1 MSLHFVTSAQA
12 EDHVSS
18 SDEARKT
25 EGMIGTGG
33 FVLGT
38 KDKLSAS
45 MIDANTLRILEG
57 DIIFCGRQ
65 VNITNYEEVT
75 IQNGTPGM
83 NSIALVVLNM
93 KTDPSEEATIKVY
106 EGTETDGDP
115 VMPEYIEGDLNN
127 GDTEAEMPLYAIT
140 KTGLSVGDPVA
151 QFDIWVSEK
160 EFRTSID
167 HTIINSWHVYRLP
180 NGLAAIVRNA
190 TMNVQADEQ
199 HGDMY
204 YHGYTQP
211 LPGGILSEVLYAD
224 VRIAKA
230 SGLWGTSLQRATTSQ
245 LSYYATCS
253 TQQSSVE
260 ATFMFL
266 ILGVVIP

>member
-57 DIIFCGRQ
+57 DLIFCGRQ

-75 IQNGTPGM
+75 IQNGTPGL
-83 NSIALVVLNM
+83 NSIALVVLNL
-93 KTDPSEEATIKVY
+93 KTDPSEVATIKVY

-151 QFDIWVSEK
+151 QFDVWVSEK
-160 EFRTSID
+160 EFRTSIVQFYD
-167 HTIINSWHVYRLP
+167 TETKEVSLEGTSRQLISFDL
-180 NGLAAIVRNA
+180 NGIPSGYAPVALKYLSLTSQNAAIVPSSWRLTDEMLSVSVRNTSGA
-190 TMNVQADEQ
+190 TIPVTVSASILLMR
-199 HGDMY
+199 
-204 YHGYTQP
+204 
-211 LPGGILSEVLYAD
+211 LP
-224 VRIAKA
+224 
-230 SGLWGTSLQRATTSQ
+230 
-245 LSYYATCS
+245 
-253 TQQSSVE
+253 
-260 ATFMFL
+260 
-266 ILGVVIP
+266 

>member
-25 EGMIGTGG
+25 EGTIGSGG

-45 MIDANTLRILEG
+45 MVDANNLRILEG
-57 DIIFCGRQ
+57 DLIFCGRQ

-75 IQNGTPGM
+75 IQNGTPGL
-83 NSIALVVLNM
+83 NSIALVVLNL
-93 KTDPSEEATIKVY
+93 KTDPSEVATIKVY

-151 QFDIWVSEK
+151 QFDVWVSEK
-160 EFRTSID
+160 EFRVSID
-167 HTIINSWHVYRLP
+167 QAAYSHTVGSASPSAPGIAAGQIDVPDGYKCLGIVGLSSNHNYTVAFGRQDITSDGEYTITAKPDSNFSDLVINFR
-180 NGLAAIVRNA
+180 
-190 TMNVQADEQ
+190 
-199 HGDMY
+199 
-204 YHGYTQP
+204 
-211 LPGGILSEVLYAD
+211 VLM
-224 VRIAKA
+224 IK
-230 SGLWGTSLQRATTSQ
+230 S
-245 LSYYATCS
+245 
-253 TQQSSVE
+253 
-260 ATFMFL
+260 
-266 ILGVVIP
+266 

>member
-57 DIIFCGRQ
+57 DLIFCGRQ

-75 IQNGTPGM
+75 IQNGTPGL
-83 NSIALVVLNM
+83 NSIALVVLNL
-93 KTDPSEEATIKVY
+93 KTDPSEVATIKVY

-151 QFDIWVSEK
+151 QFDVWVSEK

-167 HTIINSWHVYRLP
+167 QVEISISNSFSNAEIVCEKWGPIVIVSWGGECPPLSRDSSIV
-180 NGLAAIVRNA
+180 AATGFPPCSHAFYSSTGIRANA
-190 TMNVQADEQ
+190 NAKWVDVNSAGELKFENRSSED
-199 HGDMY
+199 
-204 YHGYTQP
+204 
-211 LPGGILSEVLYAD
+211 LLSCVWAGE
-224 VRIAKA
+224 
-230 SGLWGTSLQRATTSQ
+230 
-245 LSYYATCS
+245 
-253 TQQSSVE
+253 
-260 ATFMFL
+260 L
-266 ILGVVIP
+266 IYLTNQV

>member
-140 KTGLSVGDPVA
+140 KTGLSVGDPVE
-151 QFDIWVSEK
+151 QFDVWVSEK

-167 HTIINSWHVYRLP
+167 QLSATSETLSIGDNTIGQFTVNFDLP
-180 NGLAAIVRNA
+180 EGYVITGIKGWRTSQITMIGIDGITMSDNTVNVIVRNYGA
-190 TMNVQADEQ
+190 RRNGSVTVTV
-199 HGDMY
+199 G
-204 YHGYTQP
+204 
-211 LPGGILSEVLYAD
+211 V
-224 VRIAKA
+224 AK
-230 SGLWGTSLQRATTSQ
+230 L
-245 LSYYATCS
+245 
-253 TQQSSVE
+253 
-260 ATFMFL
+260 
-266 ILGVVIP
+266 

>member
-25 EGMIGTGG
+25 EGMIGSGG

-57 DIIFCGRQ
+57 DLIFCGRQ

-83 NSIALVVLNM
+83 NSIALVVLNL
-93 KTDPSEEATIKVY
+93 KTDPSEVATIKVY

-151 QFDIWVSEK
+151 QFDVWVSEK
-160 EFRTSID
+160 EFRTSIARTLWTGAWSEGKITVPGLND
-167 HTIINSWHVYRLP
+167 YRFFWIKV
-180 NGLAAIVRNA
+180 NGSLTPVVAVRYSSAFRGFGGWQNGNNQSFYTLAASVDNETL
-190 TMNVQADEQ
+190 TMGKFVSMNHSPSSGHGGTYNQTVQE
-199 HGDMY
+199 
-204 YHGYTQP
+204 
-211 LPGGILSEVLYAD
+211 I
-224 VRIAKA
+224 I
-230 SGLWGTSLQRATTSQ
+230 GL
-245 LSYYATCS
+245 
-253 TQQSSVE
+253 
-260 ATFMFL
+260 
-266 ILGVVIP
+266 I

>member
-1 MSLHFVTSAQA
+1 MSLHFVTSAQPQ
-12 EDHVSS
+12 DHIYS

-25 EGMIGTGG
+25 EGMIGSGG
-33 FVLGT
+33 FVLGV
-38 KDKLSAS
+38 KDKLVAS

-106 EGTETDGDP
+106 EGTETDGEP

-140 KTGLSVGDPVA
+140 KTGLSVSDPVA
-151 QFDIWVSEK
+151 QFDVWVSEK
-160 EFRTSID
+160 EFRTSIAPTFYQTEKQTAMMPGTSNHMFNFALD
-167 HTIINSWHVYRLP
+167 LPDGYTACALQYLSIASSNAACVAGSYRIVDNQLNVNVRNTSGAQISADVEASILCLRLP
-180 NGLAAIVRNA
+180 
-190 TMNVQADEQ
+190 
-199 HGDMY
+199 
-204 YHGYTQP
+204 
-211 LPGGILSEVLYAD
+211 
-224 VRIAKA
+224 
-230 SGLWGTSLQRATTSQ
+230 
-245 LSYYATCS
+245 
-253 TQQSSVE
+253 
-260 ATFMFL
+260 
-266 ILGVVIP
+266 

>member
-1 MSLHFVTSAQA
+1 MSLHFVTSAQPT
-12 EDHVSS
+12 DHVYS

-25 EGMIGTGG
+25 EGMIGSGG
-33 FVLGT
+33 FVLGI

-151 QFDIWVSEK
+151 QFDVWVSEK
-160 EFRTSID
+160 EFRTSIAQFYD
-167 HTIINSWHVYRLP
+167 TETKEVSLEGTSRQLIIFDLSIPSGYTPVALRYLSMTSQNGAIVLSSWRLTDELLNVSVRNTSGAAIPVTVTASILLMRLP
-180 NGLAAIVRNA
+180 
-190 TMNVQADEQ
+190 
-199 HGDMY
+199 
-204 YHGYTQP
+204 
-211 LPGGILSEVLYAD
+211 
-224 VRIAKA
+224 
-230 SGLWGTSLQRATTSQ
+230 
-245 LSYYATCS
+245 
-253 TQQSSVE
+253 
-260 ATFMFL
+260 
-266 ILGVVIP
+266 

>member
-57 DIIFCGRQ
+57 DLIFCGRQ

-160 EFRTSID
+160 EFRTSIGQISASSD
-167 HTIINSWHVYRLP
+167 TLSIGDNTIGQFAVDFDLP
-180 NGLAAIVRNA
+180 DGYIITSIKGWRTSQIAMLGVDGISLSGSTANVVVRN
-190 TMNVQADEQ
+190 
-199 HGDMY
+199 HGARRN
-204 YHGYTQP
+204 GSVTVTV
-211 LPGGILSEVLYAD
+211 SV
-224 VRIAKA
+224 AK
-230 SGLWGTSLQRATTSQ
+230 
-245 LSYYATCS
+245 
-253 TQQSSVE
+253 
-260 ATFMFL
+260 
-266 ILGVVIP
+266 I

>member
-57 DIIFCGRQ
+57 DLIFCGRQ

-75 IQNGTPGM
+75 IQNGTPGL
-83 NSIALVVLNM
+83 NSIALVVLNL
-93 KTDPSEEATIKVY
+93 KTDPSEIATIKVY

-151 QFDIWVSEK
+151 QFDVWVSEK

-167 HTIINSWHVYRLP
+167 QVAYSHTVGSASPNAPGIAAGQIDVP
-180 NGLAAIVRNA
+180 NGYKCLGIVGLSSNH
-190 TMNVQADEQ
+190 N
-199 HGDMY
+199 
-204 YHGYTQP
+204 YTVAFGRQDITDDGEYTITAKP
-211 LPGGILSEVLYAD
+211 DSNFSDLVINFRVLM
-224 VRIAKA
+224 IK
-230 SGLWGTSLQRATTSQ
+230 S
-245 LSYYATCS
+245 
-253 TQQSSVE
+253 
-260 ATFMFL
+260 
-266 ILGVVIP
+266 

>member
-57 DIIFCGRQ
+57 DLIFCGRQ

-75 IQNGTPGM
+75 IQNGTPGL
-83 NSIALVVLNM
+83 NSIALVVLNL
-93 KTDPSEEATIKVY
+93 KTDPSEIATIKVY

-151 QFDIWVSEK
+151 QFDVWVSEK
-160 EFRTSID
+160 EFRTSIGQGFKYTAIND
-167 HTIINSWHVYRLP
+167 NFALLTKGHLAIIRVYNLHIDA
-180 NGLAAIVRNA
+180 LAASTTSWRATLPEGVVPQMYMTSALLSSGSKARVSVNTNRHIEISTSNEPISNA
-190 TMNVQADEQ
+190 TLNGQ
-199 HGDMY
+199 
-204 YHGYTQP
+204 
-211 LPGGILSEVLYAD
+211 
-224 VRIAKA
+224 
-230 SGLWGTSLQRATTSQ
+230 
-245 LSYYATCS
+245 
-253 TQQSSVE
+253 
-260 ATFMFL
+260 
-266 ILGVVIP
+266 VVFTIV

>member
-57 DIIFCGRQ
+57 DLIFCGRQ

-75 IQNGTPGM
+75 IQNGTPGL
-83 NSIALVVLNM
+83 NSIALVVLNL
-93 KTDPSEEATIKVY
+93 KTDPSEIATIKVY
-106 EGTETDGDP
+106 EGKGTDGEP
-115 VMPEYIEGDLNN
+115 VMPGHIEGDLNN

-151 QFDIWVSEK
+151 QFDVWVSEK
-160 EFRTSID
+160 EFRTSIGQISASSATLSVGEN
-167 HTIINSWHVYRLP
+167 TIGQFSIDFALP
-180 NGLAAIVRNA
+180 DGYIITGIKGWRTNQISMLGVDSLSLSGSTANVVVRNYGA
-190 TMNVQADEQ
+190 RRN
-199 HGDMY
+199 G
-204 YHGYTQP
+204 
-211 LPGGILSEVLYAD
+211 
-224 VRIAKA
+224 
-230 SGLWGTSLQRATTSQ
+230 
-245 LSYYATCS
+245 
-253 TQQSSVE
+253 SV
-260 ATFMFL
+260 TVTV
-266 ILGVVIP
+266 GVVKI

>member
-57 DIIFCGRQ
+57 DLIFCGRQ

-75 IQNGTPGM
+75 IQNGTPGL
-83 NSIALVVLNM
+83 NSIALVVLNL
-93 KTDPSEEATIKVY
+93 KTDPSEIATIKVY

-151 QFDIWVSEK
+151 QFDVWVSEK
-160 EFRTSID
+160 EFRTSIA
-167 HTIINSWHVYRLP
+167 HTHAVL
-180 NGLAAIVRNA
+180 
-190 TMNVQADEQ
+190 
-199 HGDMY
+199 
-204 YHGYTQP
+204 
-211 LPGGILSEVLYAD
+211 LPGGCSYDYVGGMVVVHVYNCTANRDSNRTIGTLPEGYRPKYQIEGSSDLGAIGIVSNAKVTRFIRVYLDGRVVLD
-224 VRIAKA
+224 EHDDNSRDFT
-230 SGLWGTSLQRATTSQ
+230 GQ
-245 LSYYATCS
+245 
-253 TQQSSVE
+253 
-260 ATFMFL
+260 
-266 ILGVVIP
+266 VIFAV